1 MHGGPGWL
9 GHPSTV
15 VAVPVSG
22 NVERARRGNVQVLKP
37 REGGKRDDLSLGTHL
52 ELIRAR
58 PDTDGDVVAAECI
71 LVLARDVRSDGRAV
85 RRRAA
90 PRSHGAIECL
100 GVRDLTRIGRS
111 AVYYLKP
118 ITAIENVVPV

>member
-1 MHGGPGWL
+1 M
-9 GHPSTV
+9 
-15 VAVPVSG
+15 
-22 NVERARRGNVQVLKP
+22 EVLKP
-37 REGGKRDDLSLGTHL
+37 RERGERDDLSLGADL
-52 ELIRAR
+52 ELIRAC
-58 PDTDGDVVAAECI
+58 PDADGDVVAAERI

-85 RRRAA
+85 RGRAA